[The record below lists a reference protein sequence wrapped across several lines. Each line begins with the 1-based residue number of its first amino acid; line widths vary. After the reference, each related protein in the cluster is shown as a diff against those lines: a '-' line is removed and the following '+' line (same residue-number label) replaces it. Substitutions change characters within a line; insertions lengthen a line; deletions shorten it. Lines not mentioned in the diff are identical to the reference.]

1 MQDSY
6 EALKNRNFRVRR
18 GRNNRI
24 FYKSQVKTIFGF
36 DEMDTHDLTHDVM
49 DDQFNKIQE
58 RENQK
63 KEKEKRSEIKYF
75 RKIDHL
81 LLDLKKKSGD
91 LEKYC
96 YNKRLKKNIY
106 KLDMIHSLHN
116 G

>member
-1 MQDSY
+1 M
-6 EALKNRNFRVRR
+6 
-18 GRNNRI
+18 
-24 FYKSQVKTIFGF
+24 
-36 DEMDTHDLTHDVM
+36 
-49 DDQFNKIQE
+49 
-58 RENQK
+58 
-63 KEKEKRSEIKYF
+63 KYF